1 MSLFGSLFSGVSGLT
16 AQSQSMSMIS
26 DNISNVSTTAYKG
39 AVADFS
45 SLVTTT
51 ANVSTFSP
59 GGVNSNTNYEI
70 TRQGLIEPSTS
81 PTDVAIVGDGF
92 FVVSD
97 LSDGTGDQLYTRAG
111 SFKTDFLG
119 NLRNSAGYYLQGWAL
134 DNNDEI
140 IDVNQVQTVNIRLV
154 NGTATATSRVEMG
167 ANLDATQ
174 APYTGTPAYAA
185 GALAEFE
192 ATDGA
197 SGIQPH
203 FARNVQIFDAI
214 GRPHNV
220 FVAFLKNG
228 TTSTWD
234 VEIYAD
240 DSEVSG
246 PTDTPAGPHL
256 NGLLASGQITFDGEG
271 GFLTNGI
278 TPVVSGTPGGPVD
291 IDWLDSDGSADGQVE
306 FDFGTIGET
315 DGLSQFASAFN
326 VVFVTQNGAEVGQ
339 LNGVSIDEDGFVI
352 ASFSNG
358 EQQKL
363 YKLPISNFFNPLAL
377 NPRSGNVY
385 SETAA
390 SGTFNLRE
398 AGIGGAG
405 KISPSS
411 LEAANVDIADEF
423 TKMIVTQRA
432 YSANARIIT
441 TTDEML
447 DELIRISR

>member
-1 MSLFGSLFSGVSGLT
+1 MSLFGALFSGVSGLT

-45 SLVTTT
+45 SLVTGSP
-51 ANVSTFSP
+51 NVSSFSP
-59 GGVNSNTNYEI
+59 GGVISNTNYEI
-70 TRQGLIEPSTS
+70 SRQGLIQPSTS

-97 LSDGTGDQLYTRAG
+97 LADDTGAQLYTRAG

-119 NLRNSAGYYLQGWAL
+119 NLRNSSGYFLQGWAL

-140 IDVNQVQTVNIRLV
+140 IDVNEVSTVNVRLV
-154 NGTATATSRVEMG
+154 NGTATATSRLEIG
-167 ANLDATQ
+167 ANLDATE
-174 APYTGTPAYAA
+174 TPFAGVYAA
-185 GALAEFE
+185 GNLAEYH
-192 ATDGA
+192 ATDGV
-197 SGIQPH
+197 SGIQPN
-203 FARNVQIFDAI
+203 FARNVQVFDSI
-214 GRPHNV
+214 GRPHNINI
-220 FVAFLKNG
+220 AFLKD
-228 TTSTWD
+228 TATSTWNVELYAD
-234 VEIYAD
+234 TGEVEI
-240 DSEVSG
+240 G
-246 PTDTPAGPHL
+246 THP
-256 NGLLASGQITFDGEG
+256 NGLIAAGQITFAGNG
-271 GFLTNGI
+271 GLASSTIAPLTPTTTAGA
-278 TPVVSGTPGGPVD
+278 PVG
-291 IDWLDSDGSADGQVE
+291 IDWLDADGADDGLIE
-306 FDFGTIGET
+306 FDLGTIGET
-315 DGLSQFASAFN
+315 NGLSQFAANYN

-339 LNGVSIDEDGFVI
+339 LNGVSINDEGLVI

-377 NPRSGNVY
+377 NPLSGNVY

-398 AGIGGAG
+398 AGVGGAG

>member
-45 SLVTTT
+45 SLVTST
-51 ANVSTFSP
+51 ANVTTFSP
-59 GGVNSNTNYEI
+59 GGVASNTNYEI
-70 TRQGLIEPSTS
+70 SRQGLIEPSTS

-97 LSDGTGDQLYTRAG
+97 LPDNTGDQLYTRAG

-119 NLRNSAGYYLQGWAL
+119 NLRNSSGYYLQGWQL
-134 DNNDEI
+134 DNNDQI
-140 IDVNQVQTVNIRLV
+140 IDVNEVSTVNVRLV
-154 NGTATATSRVEMG
+154 NGTATATTRVEMG
-167 ANLDATQ
+167 ANLDSTQ
-174 APYTGTPAYAA
+174 APHTAAYAA
-185 GALAEFE
+185 GNMAEFE
-192 ATDGA
+192 ATDGV
-197 SGIQPH
+197 SGVQPH
-203 FARNVQIFDAI
+203 FSRNVQVFDPI
-214 GRPHNV
+214 GRAHNV
-220 FVAFLKNG
+220 FVAFLKDPA
-228 TTSTWD
+228 TSTWN

-240 DSEVSG
+240 PAEVETG
-246 PTDTPAGPHL
+246 THP
-256 NGLLASGQITFDGEG
+256 NGLLAAGQMVFDGSG
-271 GFLTNGI
+271 GLASSTIAPLTPTTTAGA
-278 TPVVSGTPGGPVD
+278 PVG
-291 IDWLDSDGSADGQVE
+291 IDWLDANGASDGLVE
-306 FDFGTIGET
+306 FDFGTPGAT
-315 DGLSQFASAFN
+315 DGLSQFASNFN
-326 VVFVTQNGAEVGQ
+326 VVYVTQNGAEVGQ
-339 LNGVSIDEDGFVI
+339 LNGVSINEDGFVI

-377 NPRSGNVY
+377 NPKSGNVY